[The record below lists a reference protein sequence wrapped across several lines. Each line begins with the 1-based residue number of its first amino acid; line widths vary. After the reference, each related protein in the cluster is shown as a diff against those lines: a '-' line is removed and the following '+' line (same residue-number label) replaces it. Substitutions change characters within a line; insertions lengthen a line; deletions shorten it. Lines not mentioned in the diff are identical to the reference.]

1 MRYFPLL
8 DFQYTVLLF
17 FFGLAFLMLIWL
29 AFAYEEREGE
39 QNIREEYPDGL
50 RDGSGPVPLL
60 LIFLYLGFIIWA
72 VAYVVV
78 IGIQGH
84 PF

>member
-8 DFQYTVLLF
+8 DFQYTVLLIF
-17 FFGLAFLMLIWL
+17 LGLAFLMLIWL
-29 AFAYEEREGE
+29 AFAYEEGEGKQEAREK
-39 QNIREEYPDGL
+39 YPDGIEE
-50 RDGSGPVPLL
+50 RNGPVPLL
-60 LIFLYLGFIIWA
+60 LLFLYLGFIIWA
-72 VAYVVV
+72 VAYVAV

>member
-8 DFQYTVLLF
+8 DFQYTVLLI
-17 FFGLAFLMLIWL
+17 FFGLAFLILIWL

-39 QNIREEYPDGL
+39 QKIREEYADGL
-50 RDGSGPVPLL
+50 KERNGPVPLL

-78 IGIQGH
+78 IGIQGQ